1 MADGYRYSQQT
12 AGSYYFPHNTQSHLS
27 KHHQIIRKNTP
38 PNNIGVS
45 YSAKTPSPTKSP
57 ELLSSVPGPYSMY
70 NQPHQ
75 PQHGRVNGGG
85 RGMPIL
91 YNFQHQN
98 SHQQHTQHHSTIQ
111 QDHASHTVNGSVLNR
126 HTNHSSS
133 VLTNSTPTFTPSG
146 LHSGQ
151 SATTR
156 SEQTPQISEHWSEQ
170 LLLHKES
177 ERLHFDAKDRGVTN
191 YFARN
196 KAQDNKGL
204 VPALPQSEPTETSDV
219 TSNELGRMSNQSNT
233 TRRQDWH
240 NMDLS
245 GQGLRAL
252 TSPLFN
258 YVFLRELYL
267 ASNSL
272 TQLPPS
278 IGNLRHLTHL
288 DASNNQLSSL
298 PRELGMCVYLKKLL
312 VFDNQIMKLPHEL
325 GSLFQLEML
334 GIEGNPLDTVQKS
347 VIMESGTKALIRN
360 LREHAP
366 SKFTIP
372 IKHKMLIDVEPD
384 DPIPRKMISL
394 LDEGA
399 TLPEETIKVFSFNI
413 LSDQACTQRLYG
425 YTPQAALSWEH
436 RREAVLN
443 EITATNADFVC
454 LQEVDTDTFREY
466 FSVKLAYADY
476 KGVFWPR
483 SRAKTM
489 SEKDAKNVDGCATF
503 YKHQKYLLLDKQL
516 VDFANVAINRPDM
529 KNQHDIFNRVMP
541 RDHIGVVCFFE
552 NRLTGSRLILVNTHI
567 FWDPVYA
574 DVKLIQTAI
583 LLGEVNRLAEKY
595 VKWGPYKENKSFIQ
609 TDENTLSD
617 VREQTPLPSKEYA
630 SKTQIPLIIC
640 SDLNSTAESSVFEL
654 LARGTVKPNHPELG
668 GRSYGNFTK
677 DGIDHP
683 FSLKS
688 AYTNLDKS
696 QDSVPFT
703 NYTPGFRGVI
713 DHIWYSTNALE
724 NISLL
729 GQVDPEYMKTVP
741 GFPNH
746 HYPSDHLSLLA
757 EFAVKGSKLKKNIS
771 EPDTNSSNK
780 TSGRRRG

>member
-1 MADGYRYSQQT
+1 MADSYRYSQQS
-12 AGSYYFPHNTQSHLS
+12 AGGYYLSHNTQAHLS
-27 KHHQIIRKNTP
+27 RHHQIIRKNTP
-38 PNNIGVS
+38 PNNVRSSFI
-45 YSAKTPSPTKSP
+45 AKTPSPTRSP
-57 ELLSSVPGPYSMY
+57 DPHSPAPGLYTMY
-70 NQPHQ
+70 NQSHQ
-75 PQHGRVNGGG
+75 SQHGRVNGGG
-85 RGMPIL
+85 RGMPIM
-91 YNFQHQN
+91 YSFQHQN
-98 SHQQHTQHHSTIQ
+98 SHQQHTQHHTNIQ
-111 QDHASHTVNGSVLNR
+111 QDQSSHTTNGSVLNR
-126 HTNHSSS
+126 HSNHSSS
-133 VLTNSTPTFTPSG
+133 VLTNSTPTFTPSS
-146 LHSGQ
+146 LHNGQ
-151 SATTR
+151 PVATR
-156 SEQTPQISEHWSEQ
+156 GGQTLPINEHWSEQ

-177 ERLHFDAKDRGVTN
+177 ERLHYDAKDRGVTN
-191 YFARN
+191 YFARS
-196 KAQDNKGL
+196 KAQNNKGL
-204 VPALPQSEPTETSDV
+204 VPALPPSEPADV
-219 TSNELGRMSNQSNT
+219 NDGVSNDLGRMSNQSST

-245 GQGLRAL
+245 GQGLRVL

-267 ASNSL
+267 ASNNL

-288 DASNNQLSSL
+288 DASNNQLSRL
-298 PRELGMCVYLKKLL
+298 PRELGMCVYLKQLL

-334 GIEGNPLDTVQKS
+334 GIEGNPLDSVQKS
-347 VIMESGTKALIRN
+347 VIMENGTKALIHN

-366 SKFTIP
+366 KP
-372 IKHKMLIDVEPD
+372 E
-384 DPIPRKMISL
+384 DPVPRKIISL

-399 TLPEETIKVFSFNI
+399 TPPEETIKVFSFNI

-436 RREAVLN
+436 RRESVLN
-443 EITATNADFVC
+443 EITTIDADFVC
-454 LQEVDTDTFREY
+454 LQEVDTDTFKEY
-466 FSVKLAYADY
+466 FSMKLAYSDY

-503 YKHQKYLLLDKQL
+503 YKHQKYILLDKQL
-516 VDFANVAINRPDM
+516 IDFANIAINRPDM

-567 FWDPVYA
+567 FWDPLYA

-583 LLGEVNRLAEKY
+583 LLGDINRLAEKY
-595 VKWGPYKENKSFIQ
+595 AKWGPCKENK
-609 TDENTLSD
+609 TLSSAD
-617 VREQTPLPSKEYA
+617 GNSNSESQETPPQPSKEYS
-630 SKTQIPLIIC
+630 SKTQIPLVIC
-640 SDLNSTAESSVFEL
+640 SDLNSTADSSVFEL
-654 LARGTVKPNHPELG
+654 LARGTVQPNHPEFG

-713 DHIWYSTNALE
+713 DHIWYSTNSLE

-746 HYPSDHLSLLA
+746 HHPSDHLSLLA
-757 EFAVKGSKLKKNIS
+757 EFAVKGNKIKKNLS
-771 EPDTNSSNK
+771 EPDFGPSNQSS
-780 TSGRRRG
+780 SRRRG

>member
-1 MADGYRYSQQT
+1 MADGYRFSQQS
-12 AGSYYFPHNTQSHLS
+12 AGSYHLPQHS
-27 KHHQIIRKNTP
+27 QAQFSRHQTIRNITP
-38 PNNIGVS
+38 PNNSRGSTYNV
-45 YSAKTPSPTKSP
+45 KTPSPTRSSNPHSP
-57 ELLSSVPGPYSMY
+57 VPGTYGMF
-70 NQPHQ
+70 NQSHQ
-75 PQHGRVNGGG
+75 PGQHGRVNGGG

-98 SHQQHTQHHSTIQ
+98 SHQQHSQHHNGIQ
-111 QDHASHTVNGSVLNR
+111 QDHSTHTANSSLINQ
-126 HTNHSSS
+126 HHSNYSS
-133 VLTNSTPTFTPSG
+133 GVLTNSTPTFTPSV
-146 LHSGQ
+146 LHS
-151 SATTR
+151 SHPTTAR
-156 SEQTPQISEHWSEQ
+156 NGHPQQYSEHWTEQ
-170 LLLHKES
+170 LELHKES
-177 ERLHFDAKDRGVTN
+177 ERLHHDAKDRGVTN
-191 YFARN
+191 YFARS

-204 VPALPQSEPTETSDV
+204 IPTLPPSEPTDTTEGDSYD
-219 TSNELGRMSNQSNT
+219 LGRMSNQSST
-233 TRRQDWH
+233 TKRQDWH

-245 GQGLRAL
+245 GQGLRVL

-258 YVFLRELYL
+258 YVFLKELYL
-267 ASNSL
+267 ASNNL
-272 TQLPPS
+272 TRLPPS
-278 IGNLRHLTHL
+278 VGNLRHLTHL
-288 DASNNQLSSL
+288 DASKNQLTDL
-298 PRELGMCVYLKKLL
+298 PRELGMCVYLKQLL
-312 VFDNQIMKLPHEL
+312 VFDNQIIKLPHEL

-334 GIEGNPLDTVQKS
+334 GIEGNPLDAAQKTI
-347 VIMESGTKALIRN
+347 IMESGTKALINN
-360 LREHAP
+360 LREQAP
-366 SKFTIP
+366 TP
-372 IKHKMLIDVEPD
+372 Q
-384 DPIPRKMISL
+384 DPIPRRVISL

-399 TLPEETIKVFSFNI
+399 TTPKETIKVFSFNI

-436 RREAVLN
+436 RREAVLK
-443 EITATNADFVC
+443 EITTSNADFVC

-466 FSVKLAYADY
+466 FSTKLAYVEY

-503 YKHQKYLLLDKQL
+503 YKHQKYILLDKQL
-516 VDFANVAINRPDM
+516 VDFANIAINRPDM

-583 LLGEVNRLAEKY
+583 LLSEVSRLAEKY
-595 VKWGPYKENKSFIQ
+595 AKWGPCKENKAYSPDDQ
-609 TDENTLSD
+609 KASSNEGDD
-617 VREQTPLPSKEYA
+617 QTPQPSKEYD

-640 SDLNSTAESSVFEL
+640 SDLNSTSSSSVFEL
-654 LARGTVKPNHPELG
+654 LARGNVRPNHPELG

-746 HYPSDHLSLLA
+746 HYPSDHLSLMA
-757 EFAVKGSKLKKNIS
+757 EFAVKGNKIKKPFVD
-771 EPDTNSSNK
+771 PDFGPSNQVNS
-780 TSGRRRG
+780 RRRG

>member
-1 MADGYRYSQQT
+1 MADGYRFPQQS
-12 AGSYYFPHNTQSHLS
+12 AGSYYFPQNSQSYLPR
-27 KHHQIIRKNTP
+27 HQIIRNSTP
-38 PNNIGVS
+38 PNNIRS
-45 YSAKTPSPTKSP
+45 SINNKTPSPTRSP
-57 ELLSSVPGPYSMY
+57 ENQSSLPGPGLYGMF
-70 NQPHQ
+70 NQSHQ
-75 PQHGRVNGGG
+75 PGQHARVNGGG
-85 RGMPIL
+85 RGMPIM

-98 SHQQHTQHHSTIQ
+98 SHQQHAQHHSTIQ
-111 QDHASHTVNGSVLNR
+111 QPDHSSHSATGSVLN
-126 HTNHSSS
+126 HHSNYSS
-133 VLTNSTPTFTPSG
+133 GVLTSSTPTFTPSG
-146 LHSGQ
+146 LHNGHSV
-151 SATTR
+151 TTR
-156 SEQTPQISEHWSEQ
+156 GAPSQQINEHWSEQ
-170 LLLHKES
+170 LELHKES
-177 ERLHFDAKDRGVTN
+177 ERLHLNAKDRGVTN
-191 YFARN
+191 YFARS

-204 VPALPQSEPTETSDV
+204 APVVPPAEPTDTSDGGV
-219 TSNELGRMSNQSNT
+219 SNVLGRMSNQSNT
-233 TRRQDWH
+233 TKRQDWH

-245 GQGLRAL
+245 GQGLRVL

-267 ASNSL
+267 ASNNLSR
-272 TQLPPS
+272 LPPS

-288 DASNNQLSSL
+288 DASNNQLTEL
-298 PRELGMCVYLKKLL
+298 PRELGMCVYLKQLL
-312 VFDNQIMKLPHEL
+312 VFDNQISKLPHEL

-334 GIEGNPLDTVQKS
+334 GIEGNPLDMFQKTI
-347 VIMESGTKALIRN
+347 IMDNGTKALIHN
-360 LREHAP
+360 LREQAP
-366 SKFTIP
+366 KP
-372 IKHKMLIDVEPD
+372 E

-399 TLPEETIKVFSFNI
+399 TPPQETIKVFSFNI

-425 YTPQAALSWEH
+425 YTPQAALSWDH

-443 EITATNADFVC
+443 EITANDADFVC
-454 LQEVDTDTFREY
+454 LQEVDTDTFKEY
-466 FSVKLAYADY
+466 FSMKLAYSGY

-503 YKHQKYLLLDKQL
+503 YKHQKYYLLDKQL
-516 VDFANVAINRPDM
+516 VDFANIAINRPDM

-541 RDHIGVVCFFE
+541 RDHIGVICFFE
-552 NRLTGSRLILVNTHI
+552 SKVTGSRLIIVNTHI

-595 VKWGPYKENKSFIQ
+595 AKWGPCKEIKSCFSA
-609 TDENTLSD
+609 DENG
-617 VREQTPLPSKEYA
+617 TPELEEPAPRVSKEYT
-630 SKTQIPLIIC
+630 SKTQIPLVIC
-640 SDLNSTAESSVFEL
+640 SDLNSTADSSVFEL
-654 LARGTVKPNHPELG
+654 LARGTVRPNHPELG

-677 DGIDHP
+677 HGMDHP
-683 FSLKS
+683 FCLKS

-696 QDSVPFT
+696 QDCVPFT

-746 HYPSDHLSLLA
+746 HYPSDHLSLMA
-757 EFAVKGSKLKKNIS
+757 EFAVKGTKAKKIIT
-771 EPDTNSSNK
+771 EIDHGSSNQ
-780 TSGRRRG
+780 TNNRRRN